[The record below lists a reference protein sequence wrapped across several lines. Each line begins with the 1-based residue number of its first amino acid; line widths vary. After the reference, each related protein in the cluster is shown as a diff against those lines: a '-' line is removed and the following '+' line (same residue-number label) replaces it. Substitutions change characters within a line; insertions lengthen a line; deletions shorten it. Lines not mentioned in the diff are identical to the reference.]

1 MKFFDAMALE
11 TIARNELKKYKPS
24 LVVGV
29 PRAIPIEDMV
39 EQYYKL
45 DVEYRFLRKNG
56 SALGCTVFDDTLLPI
71 WNADEKQYELLPVK
85 QGTIVISAALLYN
98 KSDGRLRFTIAH
110 ELAHWLIH
118 RELYA
123 GGGIAAAAAIKTS
136 LEENS
141 AVERQADILATAL
154 LMPRNQV
161 KHAFYALRGM
171 TDPAD
176 SLATLFDVSKQAMGI
191 FLREH
196 HLV

>member
-1 MKFFDAMALE
+1 MRFFDAVTLE

-24 LVVGV
+24 LVVGEPGAV
-29 PRAIPIEDMV
+29 PIEDMV
-39 EQYYKL
+39 ERYYGL
-45 DVEYRFLRKNG
+45 EVEYRFLRKNG

-71 WNADEKQYELLPVK
+71 WNPEERQYELLSVRR
-85 QGTIVISAALLYN
+85 GTIVISAALLYN

-118 RELYA
+118 RELFS
-123 GGGIAAAAAIKTS
+123 GGGIAAASAIKTS
-136 LEENS
+136 LEENP

-161 KHAFYALRGM
+161 KRAFYALRSM

-176 SLATLFDVSKQAMGI
+176 SLAALFDVSKQAMGI
-191 FLREH
+191 FLNEH
-196 HLV
+196 RLV

>member
-1 MKFFDAMALE
+1 MRFFNAMMLE

-24 LVVGV
+24 LVVGE

-56 SALGCTVFDDTLLPI
+56 SALGCTVFGDTLLPI
-71 WNADEKQYELLPVK
+71 WNSEEKQYELLPVK
-85 QGTIVISAALLYN
+85 SGTIVISAALLDN
-98 KSDGRLRFTIAH
+98 KTDGRLRFTFAH

-118 RELYA
+118 RELYS
-123 GGGIAAAAAIKTS
+123 GGSVAAASTVKTS
-136 LEENS
+136 LEENH

-161 KHAFYALRGM
+161 KRAFYAMRSAA
-171 TDPAD
+171 DPAA
-176 SLATLFDVSKQAMGI
+176 SLAGLFDVSKQAMGI
-191 FLREH
+191 FLKDH
-196 HLV
+196 HLT

>member
-1 MKFFDAMALE
+1 MRFFDAVTLE

-24 LVVGV
+24 LVVGEPGAV
-29 PRAIPIEDMV
+29 PIEDMV
-39 EQYYKL
+39 ERYYGL
-45 DVEYRFLRKNG
+45 EVEYRFLRKNG

-71 WNADEKQYELLPVK
+71 WNPEERQYELLSVRR
-85 QGTIVISAALLYN
+85 GTIVISAALLYN

-118 RELYA
+118 RELFS
-123 GGGIAAAAAIKTS
+123 GGGIAAASAIKTS

-161 KHAFYALRGM
+161 KRAFYALRSM

-176 SLATLFDVSKQAMGI
+176 SLAALFDVSKQAMGI
-191 FLREH
+191 FLNEH